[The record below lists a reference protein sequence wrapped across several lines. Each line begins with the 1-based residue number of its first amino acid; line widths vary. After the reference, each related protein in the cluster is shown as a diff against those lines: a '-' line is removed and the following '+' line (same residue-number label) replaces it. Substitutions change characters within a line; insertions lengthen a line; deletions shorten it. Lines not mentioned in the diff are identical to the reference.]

1 MTREAIV
8 DKYAM
13 ELYLTTSHKKT
24 KRLLLK
30 LLDDLDNVIKHDLPP
45 AEGAEQLTKEQFTA
59 IIEDSVK
66 DVWYGRRSV
75 NPVKEQTE
83 LLVEK
88 LYPLMNRRQPTAEGA
103 EEILAKGRVLMYG
116 NIIVDPIMLPEGIY
130 ATKELRIYLPET
142 TIEHLLET
150 GKSFRDKTQTRWLP
164 DSYFD
169 NLSKCELIDVD
180 VVRDVTL
187 HAQRI
192 ADKMV
197 SERLRE
203 ELIRFAMWTFSGG
216 ETAAITLVNNYTDNL
231 TK

>member
-1 MTREAIV
+1 MTREEFIQKWSV
-8 DKYAM
+8 KLGIDWPD
-13 ELYLTTSHKKT
+13 ELRADFDALELS
-24 KRLLLK
+24 
-30 LLDDLDNVIKHDLPP
+30 LPP

-66 DVWYGRRSV
+66 DVWYGRRSM
-75 NPVKEQTE
+75 NPVKDQTE

-88 LYPLMNRRQPTAEGA
+88 LYPLLNNPLPPAEGA
-103 EEILAKGRVLMYG
+103 EEILSPLCERDDAEDFL
-116 NIIVDPIMLPEGIY
+116 
-130 ATKELRIYLPET
+130 ATKDIWNHPRISDRTDNE
-142 TIEHLLET
+142 
-150 GKSFRDKTQTRWLP
+150 
-164 DSYFD
+164 SYEVADLMAEFAGQFAA
-169 NLSKCELIDVD
+169 
-180 VVRDVTL
+180 L
-187 HAQRI
+187 HAQKI